1 MKPLQFEALYRAEW
15 DELRALLAAL
25 HGPRAQRQAAA
36 GAGPRIAT
44 LYRRSCEH
52 LALAVSRGYPAHI
65 VEPLQQL
72 TAEAHQLI
80 YQQRGLRLAGLPGL
94 LRSAIPRAVRAQ
106 AAYVAV
112 AASAFALPALLMGL
126 LVYRR
131 PEYVALLLD
140 PVQMREF
147 EQMYSPAAEHIGRAR
162 DAATDWAAFGYYIRH
177 NIGIAFQCFAGGM
190 FFGAGS
196 LFFLVFNALS
206 IGAVAGYLSARGHA
220 ATFYPFVATHSA
232 FELTAI
238 VLAGAAGLRLG
249 RALVA
254 PGPWTRL
261 QALKLAAGE
270 AIVVIYGVIVFLLL
284 AALLEAFWSSS
295 AWVPPT
301 LKFAVAAVCWC
312 AVLAYL
318 ARQGRDA
325 A

>member
-1 MKPLQFEALYRAEW
+1 MSPLQFEQRYRAEW

-25 HGPRAQRQAAA
+25 QGPRAQRQAAA

-52 LALAVSRGYPAHI
+52 LALATSRGYPAHI

-72 TAEAHQLI
+72 TAAAHQLI
-80 YQQRGLRLAGLPGL
+80 YLERDLRLAGLLGL
-94 LRSAIPRAVRAQ
+94 VRGAIPRAVRAQ
-106 AAYVAV
+106 AACVAL
-112 AASAFALPALLMGL
+112 AALAFALPALVMGL
-126 LVYRR
+126 LVYRH
-131 PEYVALLLD
+131 PEFIALMLD
-140 PVQMREF
+140 PAHTREF
-147 EQMYSPAAEHIGRAR
+147 EEMYAPTAEHIGRAR
-162 DAATDWAAFGYYIRH
+162 DAGTDWAAFGFYIRH

-190 FFGAGS
+190 FLGAGT
-196 LFFLVFNALS
+196 LFFLVFNGLS
-206 IGAVAGYLSARGHA
+206 IGAVAGYLSARGYA

-270 AIVVIYGVIVFLLL
+270 AIVIVYGVILFLLV

-295 AWVPPT
+295 AWVPPA
-301 LKFAVAAVCWC
+301 LKFTVAAVCWC
-312 AVLAYL
+312 TVLAYL
-318 ARQGRDA
+318 ALQGRDA